1 MAADPT
7 STGMAP
13 ASRGDRNGLT
23 PALVTYLRS
32 HGYDGR
38 RFLADLSAG
47 LTVAVL
53 ALPLSMAIAI
63 GAGLDPGHGLIAS
76 IVAGFFIS
84 ALGGSRFQIGG
95 PAAAFIVIVGAVVAR
110 HGADGLA
117 TATFMAGVLLVVAG
131 VLRLGTYV
139 KYVPGPVILGFT
151 SGIGIV
157 IIAGQLKDFLGLQ
170 GHVPSEFVARLAGLW
185 QLRETMRWEALA
197 IGLITLG
204 LIIGLRRLAPRL
216 PGLLL
221 AVVAASAV
229 AALFGLPVE
238 TVGDRFPGLLS
249 TLPVPALPSLAPD
262 RMLEVLP
269 SALMLAFLIGV
280 ESLLSAVAADAL
292 AGTRH
297 APNAEVTAQGV
308 ANLAATL
315 FGGMPS
321 TGVIARTGTNISAGA
336 HSPISGM
343 IHAVAILVF
352 VVALGPLAK
361 LLALPCLAAVLI
373 SVAIRLVDARE
384 IARFVRRA
392 PRDDA
397 IVLAATLA
405 LTVFVDLNVA
415 IAVGVISASL
425 LFMHRMAEAGSA
437 QVRTPMAP
445 GPTADG
451 ASERRWRTEPLPDGA
466 RLMDFDGPLF
476 FGQSSRI
483 TDSLAQLH
491 PWPKVLILRMR
502 DVPLIDATA
511 IGVLE
516 DLAAECRS
524 HGCRIIMSGLA
535 AQPRAALH
543 RYGFL
548 KANRIVLASNGIIAI
563 EKAKALLA
571 GRAGTGPVS
580 WGTVS

>member
-1 MAADPT
+1 MAADATPAGT
-7 STGMAP
+7 AP
-13 ASRGDRNGLT
+13 ASRGDRDGLT
-23 PALVTYLRS
+23 PALVTYLRTY
-32 HGYDGR
+32 GYDGR
-38 RFLADLSAG
+38 RLLADFSAG

-63 GAGLDPGHGLIAS
+63 GAGLDPGQGLIAS

-95 PAAAFIVIVGAVVAR
+95 PAAAFIVVVGAVVTR

-117 TATFMAGVLLVVAG
+117 TATFMASILLIVAG

-157 IIAGQLKDFLGLQ
+157 IIVGQLKDFLGLQ
-170 GHVPSEFVARLAGLW
+170 GQVPGDFLPRLAGLW

-197 IGLITLG
+197 IGAITLA
-204 LIIGLRRLAPRL
+204 LIIGSRRLAPRL
-216 PGLLL
+216 PGLLI
-221 AVVAASAV
+221 AVVAASAI
-229 AALFGLPVE
+229 AAMLGLAVE
-238 TVGDRFPGLLS
+238 TVGDRFPRLLS

-269 SALMLAFLIGV
+269 SALTLAFLIGV

-336 HSPISGM
+336 QSPISGM

-361 LLALPCLAAVLI
+361 QLALPCLAAVLI

-384 IARFVRRA
+384 IIRFVRRA

-397 IVLAATLA
+397 IVLVATLA
-405 LTVFVDLNVA
+405 LTVLVDLNVA

-437 QVRTPMAP
+437 QVRAPLAP
-445 GPTADG
+445 GPTAKG
-451 ASERRWRTEPLPDGA
+451 AATPRWRMEPLPEGA
-466 RLMDFDGPLF
+466 RLVDFDGPLF

-516 DLAAECRS
+516 DLAVECRS

-548 KANRIVLASNGIIAI
+548 KSNRIVLASNGFIAV
-563 EKAKALLA
+563 EKAKAMLA
-571 GRAGTGPVS
+571 TPAHAVQAR
-580 WGTVS
+580 